1 MLPANIRSVG
11 MEVCAPDVC
20 LTPPA
25 GAPVPYVNLS
35 LHASRATSALKTYI
49 NCTNALNLGSVTP
62 LTLGDQSG
70 AMSPFMGSGLNSM
83 GNPKVL
89 VEALPAT
96 SFGCSATGNNM
107 IAGLGATAVPDPT
120 NVFYSYSSAPA
131 PAIHEVEAA
140 GEMEI
145 ERDAGA
151 ERGGL
156 PARQDGP
163 YSLTAAMVSEL
174 TRAVGPSAGE
184 AFSAELCGEVACVA
198 IPVFTT
204 SLPSL
209 VHDALRRLA
218 PRALVLDLRGCPGG
232 DLHAALDLA
241 GDFLPEGAVLAT
253 LTDGDGDDT
262 VVRSRSERPLELPL
276 AILVDRRTASAAEA
290 FAGCLKAHGRAV
302 VLGERTYGKGVVQQI
317 VADASAPGARFA
329 TTAVV
334 TLPGGLGLQGAGV
347 EPDVSVPSAG
357 R

>member
-1 MLPANIRSVG
+1 
-11 MEVCAPDVC
+11 
-20 LTPPA
+20 
-25 GAPVPYVNLS
+25 
-35 LHASRATSALKTYI
+35 
-49 NCTNALNLGSVTP
+49 
-62 LTLGDQSG
+62 
-70 AMSPFMGSGLNSM
+70 
-83 GNPKVL
+83 
-89 VEALPAT
+89 
-96 SFGCSATGNNM
+96 M

-156 PARQDGP
+156 PAPTGRP
-163 YSLTAAMVSEL
+163 IFTTAAMVSEL

-184 AFSAELCGEVACVA
+184 AFSAELCEVAGD
-198 IPVFTT
+198 PR
-204 SLPSL
+204 LHDEPPSL